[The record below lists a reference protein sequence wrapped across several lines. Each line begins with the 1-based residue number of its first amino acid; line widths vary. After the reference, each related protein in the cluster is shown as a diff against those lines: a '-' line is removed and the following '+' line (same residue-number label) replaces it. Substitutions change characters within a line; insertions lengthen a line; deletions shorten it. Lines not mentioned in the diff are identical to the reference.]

1 MLLGEPIRW
10 LGRGAAVE
18 RGKCVAERSSVEGMN
33 ADQLCGLLAEPS
45 RLRTYSAVVLG
56 ATTPEQVA
64 GSTGL
69 PAPVVVK
76 ALQRLSKGGL
86 ITAGSDGLE
95 ADEAAFKAA
104 VRESRPERV
113 PLDPD
118 PDRDAVLR
126 SFIRDGRLTHFPT
139 FPEKFRIVL
148 EYLVAGFEP
157 GRSYPEPEV
166 NEILNRW
173 HPDHAALRRELVDA
187 RLLDR
192 ENSIYTRR

>member
-1 MLLGEPIRW
+1 
-10 LGRGAAVE
+10 
-18 RGKCVAERSSVEGMN
+18 MN
-33 ADQLCGLLAEPS
+33 VDQLCGLLAEPS

-69 PAPVVVK
+69 PAAVVAK
-76 ALQRLSKGGL
+76 ALQRLTKGGL
-86 ITAGSDGLE
+86 IEASHQGFT
-95 ADEAAFKAA
+95 ADEAAFKNA

-118 PDRDAVLR
+118 PARDNVLR

-139 FPEKFRIVL
+139 YPDKYQVVL
-148 EYLVAGFEP
+148 EHLVQSFEP
-157 GRSYPEPEV
+157 GRSYPEREV
-166 NEILNRW
+166 TEILNRW
-173 HPDHAALRRELVDA
+173 HPDHAALRRGLVDA

-192 ENSIYTRR
+192 ENSVYVRRRAGAS

>member
-1 MLLGEPIRW
+1 
-10 LGRGAAVE
+10 
-18 RGKCVAERSSVEGMN
+18 MN

-86 ITAGSDGLE
+86 ITAAGEGLQ
-95 ADEAAFKAA
+95 ADEAAFKDA
-104 VRESRPERV
+104 VRESRPEWV

-118 PDRDAVLR
+118 PARDNVLR
-126 SFIRDGRLTHFPT
+126 AFIRDGRLTHFPT
-139 FPEKFRIVL
+139 IPAKFQIVL
-148 EYLVAGFEP
+148 EHLVSDFEP
-157 GRSYPEPEV
+157 GRSYPESEV

-173 HPDHAALRRELVDA
+173 HDDHAALRRQLVDA
-187 RLLDR
+187 GLLRRTD
-192 ENSIYTRR
+192 SIYVR

>member
-1 MLLGEPIRW
+1 
-10 LGRGAAVE
+10 
-18 RGKCVAERSSVEGMN
+18 MN

-76 ALQRLSKGGL
+76 ALQRLIKGGL
-86 ITAGSDGLE
+86 IE
-95 ADEAAFKAA
+95 ASRGGFAAHEGAFKDA

-118 PDRDAVLR
+118 PARDNVLR

-139 FPEKFRIVL
+139 FPDKFRIVL
-148 EYLVAGFEP
+148 EYLVQSFEP
-157 GRSYPEPEV
+157 GREYPESDV
-166 NEILNRW
+166 NQILNRW

-187 RLLDR
+187 RLLKR
-192 ENSIYTRR
+192 ANSIYQRV

>member
-1 MLLGEPIRW
+1 
-10 LGRGAAVE
+10 
-18 RGKCVAERSSVEGMN
+18 MN

-45 RLRTYSAVVLG
+45 RLRTYSAIVLG
-56 ATTPEQVA
+56 ATTPDQVA

-76 ALQRLSKGGL
+76 ALQRLTKGGL
-86 ITAGSDGLE
+86 ITADGKGLQ
-95 ADEAAFKAA
+95 ADEAAFKDA
-104 VRESRPERV
+104 VREHRPERV

-118 PDRDAVLR
+118 PARDNVLR

-139 FPEKFRIVL
+139 FPVKLRIVL
-148 EYLVAGFEP
+148 EHLVTSFEP
-157 GRSYPEPEV
+157 DRSYPETEV

-187 RLLDR
+187 RLLNRAD
-192 ENSIYTRR
+192 SVYTRPR

>member
-1 MLLGEPIRW
+1 
-10 LGRGAAVE
+10 
-18 RGKCVAERSSVEGMN
+18 MN

-45 RLRTYSAVVLG
+45 RLRTYSAIVLG
-56 ATTPEQVA
+56 ASTPEQVA

-69 PAPVVVK
+69 AAPDVVK
-76 ALQRLSKGGL
+76 ALQRLTKGGL
-86 ITAGSDGLE
+86 IEAGRDGFT
-95 ADEAAFKAA
+95 ADEAAFKDA

-118 PDRDAVLR
+118 PARDNVLK

-139 FPEKFRIVL
+139 FPEKLRIVL
-148 EYLVAGFEP
+148 EYLAQNFEV
-157 GRSYPEPEV
+157 GRSYPESEV

-173 HPDHAALRRELVDA
+173 HPDHAALRRALVDA

-192 ENSIYTRR
+192 ENSIYVRRRADVS

>member
-1 MLLGEPIRW
+1 
-10 LGRGAAVE
+10 
-18 RGKCVAERSSVEGMN
+18 MN
-33 ADQLCGLLAEPS
+33 ADLLCGLLAEPS

-69 PAPVVVK
+69 SAPVVHK
-76 ALQRLSKGGL
+76 ALQRLVKGGL
-86 ITAGSDGLE
+86 VFDSGGGLR
-95 ADEAAFKAA
+95 ADEGAFKDA
-104 VRESRPERV
+104 VRVSRPERV

-118 PDRDAVLR
+118 PDRDAVLK

-139 FPEKFRIVL
+139 IPAKFRVVL
-148 EYLVAGFEP
+148 EYLAANFEP

-166 NEILNRW
+166 NDILNRW

-187 RLLDR
+187 GLLSRAD
-192 ENSIYTRR
+192 SIYVR